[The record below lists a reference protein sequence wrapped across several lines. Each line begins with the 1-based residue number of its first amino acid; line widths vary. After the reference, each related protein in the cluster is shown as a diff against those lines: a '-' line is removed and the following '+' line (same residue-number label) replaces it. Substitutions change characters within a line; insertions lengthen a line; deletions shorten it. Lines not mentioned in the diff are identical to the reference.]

1 MKTHSLIAFAVTALL
16 ALPGAGA
23 QAAVNACSAKSGAQT
38 VALVELYTSEGCD
51 SCPPVDRWLSTLKGD
66 QKFEGRAIP
75 LAMHVDY
82 WDDLGWHDPY
92 SQPVFTARQRE
103 LSGIHH
109 DSTVYTPQIL
119 VAGKDLRQV
128 LSSTAGGFEA
138 AVSKINHTAP
148 RADLGLSMQPFAGEL
163 KLDANAKLKNAGEA
177 RDAALYFAIFEN
189 SLSSAV
195 AAGENKGKLLKHDFV
210 VRQWL
215 GPFAFAG
222 DGTLSVARAIP
233 LQAKWKQQELG
244 VAMFVQNRSTGEV
257 LQALQM
263 PACN

>member
-1 MKTHSLIAFAVTALL
+1 MKMKSLVAAGVAALL
-16 ALPGAGA
+16 ALPGASSM
-23 QAAVNACSAKSGAQT
+23 AAVNACSAKSGPQT

-82 WDDLGWHDPY
+82 WDNLGWQDPY

-103 LSGIHH
+103 ISSIHH

-119 VAGKDLRQV
+119 LAGKDFRQG
-128 LSSTAGGFEA
+128 LSSSSSGFEG
-138 AVSKINHTAP
+138 AVRKINHTAP
-148 RADLGLSMQPFAGEL
+148 RADLGLTMQPAAGEL
-163 KLDANAKLKNAGEA
+163 KLDANAKLKNPGEA

-215 GPFAFAG
+215 GPFAFSA
-222 DGTLSVARAIP
+222 DGTLAMARAIP
-233 LQAKWKQQELG
+233 VQAKWKQQELG

-257 LQALQM
+257 LQALQVA
-263 PACN
+263 ACN